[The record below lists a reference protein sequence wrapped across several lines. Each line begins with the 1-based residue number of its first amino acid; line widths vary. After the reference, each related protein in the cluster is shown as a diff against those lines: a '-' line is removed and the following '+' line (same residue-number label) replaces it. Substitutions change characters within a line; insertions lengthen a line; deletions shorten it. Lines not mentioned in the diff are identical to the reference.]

1 MQLDPASPV
10 RHCVQPAILDNM
22 VSSVMQTGPARAFVA
37 APRPYRF
44 ACLCLRLQRV
54 CPCRPP
60 PEPVWLFWG
69 PGWLARWSPAMLQ
82 QTSCRLWQRKPRTS
96 ANLRQCWEPPPWWQ
110 TCAPGALPLARL
122 PAQALRL
129 ADDVHCGAQAASA
142 LTYDEIQGLTYLQ
155 VKGSG
160 IANTCPVM
168 DGGSSNLKDLKPGNY
183 TINKFCLEPTSFTVK
198 EESQFKGGDTEFVKT
213 KLMTRLTYTL
223 DEVRPGAH

>member
-1 MQLDPASPV
+1 M
-10 RHCVQPAILDNM
+10 
-22 VSSVMQTGPARAFVA
+22 
-37 APRPYRF
+37 
-44 ACLCLRLQRV
+44 
-54 CPCRPP
+54 
-60 PEPVWLFWG
+60 
-69 PGWLARWSPAMLQ
+69 
-82 QTSCRLWQRKPRTS
+82 
-96 ANLRQCWEPPPWWQ
+96 
-110 TCAPGALPLARL
+110 
-122 PAQALRL
+122 
-129 ADDVHCGAQAASA
+129 HCGAQAASA

-223 DEVRPGAH
+223 DEVRPGDRCAPRCLRARRLRLTLRRLADQWQVQRGRQRQRGVQGGGRH